1 MCLDSSGHFNHAY
14 AVLPEVLGKG
24 TFGRVSK
31 CRSVLNDTGKLFA
44 VKEIP
49 YAKLKRREVQ
59 DIINEVLCLRALNH
73 IHIVHFKDAF
83 IEGSNVFIVEELL
96 MGTDGKIICTCSFE
110 NTSLPKR
117 VFAVGFEAIL
127 QAEGGLPPV
136 VCKSIVNQLASAV
149 ACKFYD
155 Q

>member
-96 MGTDGKIICTCSFE
+96 MGTDG
-110 NTSLPKR
+110 
-117 VFAVGFEAIL
+117 FEAIL
-127 QAEGGLPPV
+127 QAEGGLPPI

>member
-96 MGTDGKIICTCSFE
+96 MGTDG
-110 NTSLPKR
+110 
-117 VFAVGFEAIL
+117 FEAIL